1 MQKINW
7 KKEICT
13 IPNLLSLFRLTLIP
27 VYLNLY
33 LNAETAREYTLSAV
47 ILGISCMTDL
57 VDGKIARKFN
67 MISNVGKVLDPLA
80 DKLTQLSLLICLYG
94 RSKILRFLL
103 LIFLIKEFWQLF
115 AMIGAMRQ
123 GKALNGALM
132 SGKISTT
139 VLFLG
144 LGLIFLFPNMA
155 ERTVNRICVVCLTF
169 LLYAFGDYILAYF
182 GKNKRIYDLE

>member
-115 AMIGAMRQ
+115 AMIGAMRH

-139 VLFLG
+139 VLFIG
-144 LGLIFLFPNMA
+144 LGLIFLFPNMSQ
-155 ERTVNRICVVCLTF
+155 RTTNVICVICLTF

>member
-13 IPNLLSLFRLTLIP
+13 IPNLLSFFRLTLIP

-33 LNAETAREYTLSAV
+33 LNAQTTRDYTMSAV
-47 ILGISCMTDL
+47 VLGVSCMTDM

-80 DKLTQLSLLICLYG
+80 DKLTQLALLLCLST
-94 RSKILRFLL
+94 RSKLLRFLL
-103 LIFLIKEFWQLF
+103 VIFLIKEFWQLF
-115 AMIGAMRQ
+115 VMIAAMRR

-139 VLFLG
+139 VLFTG
-144 LGLIFLFPNMA
+144 LGLMFLFPNMSD
-155 ERTVNRICVVCLTF
+155 RTVNRITAVCLGF
-169 LLYAFGDYILAYF
+169 LLYAFWDYAMAYF
-182 GKNKRIYDLE
+182 GKNKKIYDLE